1 MEAQPC
7 STHRDRRSGNLGT
20 KAVSETRKL
29 AAILVSD
36 IVGYSRLAAADEDR
50 ILARLRT
57 LRSDLIDPL
66 LAVHHGRVVK
76 RTGDGSIV
84 EFRSVVDAVRCAIE
98 VQSGLAERN
107 AGLPPEKR
115 IEYRVGVHLGDVVE
129 ESDGDLMGDG
139 VNIAARLE
147 GVAKPGAICLSEQ
160 AYWQVK
166 GRLDLK
172 VTDLGATQ
180 LKNIAE
186 PIRVYSLEVGA
197 PAQAKHTTA
206 PAPEKSAP
214 PRLSIAV
221 LPFAN
226 MSGDPDQEYFADG
239 ISEEIITALSKL
251 SQLFVI
257 ARNSSFTFKGRHVLA
272 TEVARSLGV
281 GHVLEGSVRKSGS
294 RIRITAQ
301 LIDAS
306 TGGHVWAERF
316 DRDLTDIFAVQ
327 DDVTAKI
334 VSALSLNLNPSDL
347 RRIAARTD
355 NIEAYDCYLRGRALW
370 QRSAKEPNA
379 EARALLERAV
389 ELDPKFASAHAF
401 LSFVHNF
408 DYINAW
414 SASPNMSRESA
425 RASALRAVS
434 LDEAN
439 PHTHL
444 VMADAHL
451 WDRRHDDALREANRA
466 LALSPSYPGVHGVLG
481 LVLLYSGRSEEALGC
496 FDRAL
501 ALDPLFAD
509 MYMHPQAQ
517 ALYQLGHYPEAAALL
532 KRRILRKPDTDSSR
546 VLLAAAYGQM
556 GHFEEAREA
565 WREALRVNPT
575 YSLEHR
581 RKVLPYKN
589 PEDFE
594 KLIDGLRKAGLPEE

>member
-1 MEAQPC
+1 V
-7 STHRDRRSGNLGT
+7 G
-20 KAVSETRKL
+20 ETRKL

-36 IVGYSRLAAADEDR
+36 VVGYSRLTGADEDR

-57 LRSDLIDPL
+57 LRSDLIDPIIS
-66 LAVHHGRVVK
+66 VHHGRVVK
-76 RTGDGSIV
+76 RTGDGAIV
-84 EFRSVVDAVRCAIE
+84 EFRSVVDAVNCAIE
-98 VQSGLAERN
+98 VQRAMVERN
-107 AGLPPEKR
+107 AEVAPDKR
-115 IEYRVGVHLGDVVE
+115 IEFRLGIHLGDVVE

-147 GVAKPGAICLSEQ
+147 GIAKPGGICLSEQ

-166 GRLDLK
+166 GRLELA
-172 VTDLGATQ
+172 VTDLGKTP

-186 PIRVYSLEVGA
+186 PIHVYSVEVGH
-197 PAQAKHTTA
+197 PVQAKHTPA

-226 MSGDPDQEYFADG
+226 MSGDPEQEYFADG
-239 ISEEIITALSKL
+239 ISEDIITALSKL
-251 SQLFVI
+251 PQLFVI
-257 ARNSSFTFKGRHVLA
+257 ARNSSFTFKGRHALV

-281 GHVLEGSVRKSGS
+281 GHVLEGSVRRSGS
-294 RIRITAQ
+294 RVRITAQ

-316 DRDLTDIFAVQ
+316 DRDLTDIFVVQ

-334 VSALSLNLNPSDL
+334 VSALSLNLNPGDL
-347 RRIAARTD
+347 QRVAEPRTD

-379 EARALLERAV
+379 QARALLERAV
-389 ELDPKFASAHAF
+389 ELDPKFASAHAL
-401 LSFVHNF
+401 LSIVYNF
-408 DYINAW
+408 DYINEW
-414 SASPNMSRESA
+414 SASPSESRESS
-425 RASALRAVS
+425 RASALRALS
-434 LDEAN
+434 LDDAD
-439 PHTHL
+439 PLAHL

-451 WDRRHDDALREANRA
+451 WDRHHDEAVREANRA
-466 LALSPSYPGVHGVLG
+466 LALGPNYPGVHGVLG
-481 LVLLYSGRSEEALGC
+481 LVLAYSGPPGEALGC

-501 ALDPLFAD
+501 ALDPFMPA
-509 MYMHPQAQ
+509 MYLQNQAR
-517 ALYQLGHYPEAAALL
+517 ALYQLGRYPEAAALL
-532 KRRILRKPDTDSSR
+532 KRRILHNPDTDSSR

-556 GHFEEAREA
+556 GLFEPAREA
-565 WREALRVNPT
+565 WREALRVNPA

-594 KLIDGLRKAGLPEE
+594 KIIDGLRKAGLPEGEAKTN